1 MKGHPCALLVSVVQR
16 LPENAMSSDRTANL
30 LRQTKETKIELAIN
44 LDGRG
49 DATVSTG
56 VGFFDHMLDLLSRH
70 SLIDLD
76 VTADGD
82 LQVDS
87 HHTVEDVGIVLGQAI
102 EKAIGDKRGIQRYGW
117 AIVPMD
123 ESLAQ
128 VAVDL
133 SGRPAFVFNVTFTG
147 PTIGDKKGIYRYGW
161 AIVPMDESL
170 AQVAIDLSGR
180 PAFVFNVQFKGPSI
194 GEFPVE
200 LVDEFFKSVATTAKM
215 NLHITVPY
223 GTNNHHIAEAI
234 FKATAKALRQA
245 VSIDPRAKDAVP
257 STKGSLNG

>member
-1 MKGHPCALLVSVVQR
+1 MPTA
-16 LPENAMSSDRTANL
+16 DRTAKL
-30 LRQTKETKIELAIN
+30 SRHTKETKVELSLN

-49 DATVSTG
+49 AASVQTG

-76 VTADGD
+76 VRAEGD
-82 LQVDS
+82 LQVDA

-102 EKAIGDKRGIQRYGW
+102 EKAVGDKRGIHRYGW

-133 SGRPAFVFNVTFTG
+133 SGRPAFVFHVVFSG
-147 PTIGDKKGIYRYGW
+147 PTIGDF
-161 AIVPMDESL
+161 
-170 AQVAIDLSGR
+170 QT
-180 PAFVFNVQFKGPSI
+180 
-194 GEFPVE
+194 E
-200 LVDEFFKSVATTAKM
+200 LVEEFFKGLATSARM
-215 NLHITVPY
+215 NLHVAVPY

-245 VSIDPRAKDAVP
+245 VSRDPRSDDVP
-257 STKGSLNG
+257 STKGSLAG

>member
-1 MKGHPCALLVSVVQR
+1 MT
-16 LPENAMSSDRTANL
+16 DRTAKIS
-30 LRQTKETKIELAIN
+30 RQTRETKVELSLN

-49 DATVSTG
+49 TSAAHTG

-76 VTADGD
+76 VNAEGD
-82 LQVDS
+82 LQVDA
-87 HHTVEDVGIVLGQAI
+87 HHTVEDVGIVLGQAL
-102 EKAIGDKRGIQRYGW
+102 EKALGDKRGIHRYGW

-133 SGRPAFVFNVTFTG
+133 SGRPAFVFNVVFT
-147 PTIGDKKGIYRYGW
+147 
-161 AIVPMDESL
+161 
-170 AQVAIDLSGR
+170 
-180 PAFVFNVQFKGPSI
+180 GPSI
-194 GEFPVE
+194 GDFATE
-200 LVDEFFKSVATTAKM
+200 LVEEFFKALATTAKM
-215 NLHITVPY
+215 NLHIAVPY

-245 VSIDPRAKDAVP
+245 VGRDPRSDDVP
-257 STKGSLNG
+257 STKGSLAG